1 MYVSCVR
8 SVPIYVCVLCV
19 GVQIWPCVANHAIKV
34 YWQQHSIYSHIADQ
48 QSNMAAKKKQKQ
60 LLRKIAQKTKKKIG
74 CFCGGVGGC
83 VYVTGFM
90 AFRSN
95 YATYIN
101 IIMRVLLQLCQ
112 LKKSINLACV
122 QWVCWWLRINENFP
136 KEATKTTPECM
147 HKVQCFVR
155 IELYL
160 CIHICIF
167 MLFISFHC
175 LYVCTTFRFWRAHTK

>member
-1 MYVSCVR
+1 MFLYMCVYCVSEYKYGRVWPTMPLKFIDSSTAYTR
-8 SVPIYVCVLCV
+8 ISRISN
-19 GVQIWPCVANHAIKV
+19 QIW
-34 YWQQHSIYSHIADQ
+34 QQKKNKSSFCGKSH
-48 QSNMAAKKKQKQ
+48 KKQK
-60 LLRKIAQKTKKKIG
+60 KTKIG

-167 MLFISFHC
+167 MLFICFHC